1 MADPHIH
8 TTGTIRITTLF
19 EKGGCYAE
27 GGFLF
32 YNDIPHPV
40 EAAGCVHIGAK
51 QLLLGKWAECFLRQN
66 RITFGGALVVG
77 NWERKYGR

>member
-1 MADPHIH
+1 M
-8 TTGTIRITTLF
+8 L
-19 EKGGCYAE
+19 K

-66 RITFGGALVVG
+66 RITFGALVVG
-77 NWERKYGR
+77 NWERNYGR

>member
-1 MADPHIH
+1 MH
-8 TTGTIRITTLF
+8 TGTIHITTLF
-19 EKGGCYAE
+19 EKGGLQR
-27 GGFLF
+27 GILF

-66 RITFGGALVVG
+66 RITFGALVVE
-77 NWERKYGR
+77 NWERNYGR